1 MDLRD
6 YPIGEDEIPAREA
19 NLDQLRE
26 AAEQAEDQ
34 ATGQRLNEAANWRA
48 FFNEFHDRIENN
60 LSGQMDAD
68 NLDMVRKIFAWE
80 TQSIIENMLK
90 EGRTV
95 PFSSD

>member
-68 NLDMVRKIFAWE
+68 NLDLVRKIFAWE

>member
-26 AAEQAEDQ
+26 SAEQAEDP
-34 ATGQRLNEAANWRA
+34 ATGERLMEAANWRA
-48 FFNEFHDRIENN
+48 FFNELHDRIEEG

-68 NLDMVRKIFAWE
+68 NLDLVRKILAWE
-80 TQSIIENMLK
+80 TQSIIETILK

-95 PFSSD
+95 PYPSH

>member
-19 NLDQLRE
+19 NLDQLRQE
-26 AAEQAEDQ
+26 AEKAEDP
-34 ATGQRLNEAANWRA
+34 AIGQRLKEVANWRA

-80 TQSIIENMLK
+80 TQSIIETMLK
-90 EGRTV
+90 EGRAV
-95 PFSSD
+95 PFPSE